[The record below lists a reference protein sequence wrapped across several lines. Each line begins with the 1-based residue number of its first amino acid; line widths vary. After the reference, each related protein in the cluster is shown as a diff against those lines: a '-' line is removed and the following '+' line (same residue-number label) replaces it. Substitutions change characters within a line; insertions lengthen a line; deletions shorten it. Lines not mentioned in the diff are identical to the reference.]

1 MNQRQLSV
9 QTIVCTADDILM
21 LDAGR
26 GNSSIY
32 VSNMVLQV
40 TDCIA
45 DHLLRIL
52 GFCLLC
58 VYLLQFELNLK
69 WNLGKVLVVFPALA
83 LIRHRTSSVR
93 APLTNVLYIVVWV
106 CYKEFITTG
115 TTAYVCYVLIFF
127 SLTNARTYRCHVLF
141 LCNLYTSYAGFEI
154 V

>member
-93 APLTNVLYIVVWV
+93 APPNKCTLVWV
-106 CYKEFITTG
+106 CYEFITTG
-115 TTAYVCYVLIFF
+115 TTAVVCYILIFF
-127 SLTNARTYRCHVLF
+127 SNKCTYISLSCSLF
-141 LCNLYTSYAGFEI
+141 M
-154 V
+154 

>member
-69 WNLGKVLVVFPALA
+69 WNLGKVLVVFHALA

-93 APLTNVLYIVVWV
+93 APPNKCTLVWV

-115 TTAYVCYVLIFF
+115 TTAYVCYILIFF